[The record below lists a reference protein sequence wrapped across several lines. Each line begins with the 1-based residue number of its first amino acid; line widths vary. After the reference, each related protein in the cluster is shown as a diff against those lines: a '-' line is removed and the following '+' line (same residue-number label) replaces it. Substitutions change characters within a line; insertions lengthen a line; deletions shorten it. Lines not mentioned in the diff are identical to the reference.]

1 MYIKYRPEI
10 DGLRA
15 LAVISVILYHTKLN
29 LFGNEI
35 FKGGFIGVDIFFVIS
50 GYLITS
56 IIFQE
61 LETTGKFSFLYFYE
75 RRIRRIIPALLVVIL
90 ASLPIAWMLIMPVNF
105 IDFSKSILFSLGFSS
120 NFYFH
125 YSGQGYGE
133 ISSLLKPFL
142 HTWSLSVEEQ
152 YYIIFPIFLI
162 FISMYFKKHLI
173 QILFVGFFVSIVL
186 ASWGS
191 KNHPSFNFY
200 ILPTRGWELLAG
212 SILAYFQIF
221 KDNIIKNKFYFKFL
235 PLLGVILI
243 FHSILF
249 FDDEMLH
256 PSFYTLSPIIGV
268 CLIIWFSEKNEIIT
282 RILSIKLFV
291 GIGLISYSLYLWH
304 YPLFAFLRISEIELK
319 NYQVIIIITI
329 ILFTL
334 SILTYFF
341 VEKVSRNKKYNF
353 RFIGISIFLVIFLIA
368 TFCFFGIKTSGYK
381 DRLPL
386 ELKIENIDNR
396 FEEKNLID
404 FRECHQKIMKLK
416 NFCLFG
422 SFEKNVYLV
431 GDSHTD
437 TLAFNLKD
445 RLNLINYNFIN
456 MSAPAGIYGRNR
468 TIDGIDTN
476 KLDEKREMVLN
487 KIKDSTVIFG
497 GWIHREK
504 DWYFN
509 ENRAK
514 YQNLFNT
521 LEINNNK
528 IIILYPIP
536 SVDPK
541 YNMNLV
547 RYYKKNKR
555 LPDYYIDRKIFDNQ
569 SNKSYKFYDSFKN
582 ENIFKV
588 YPAEIS
594 CDKNKCYSIKNN
606 SILMVDYSHPSSNF
620 AYEINSKIID
630 FIK

>member
-15 LAVISVILYHTKLN
+15 VAVISVILYHAKLN
-29 LFGNEI
+29 LLGSEI
-35 FKGGFIGVDIFFVIS
+35 FRGGFIGVDIFFVIS

-56 IIFQE
+56 IIFKE
-61 LETTGKFSFLYFYE
+61 ILTTGNFSFQYFYE

-90 ASLPIAWMLIMPVNF
+90 GSLPLAWIIIMPVNF

-133 ISSLLKPFL
+133 ISGLLKPFL

-152 YYIIFPIFLI
+152 YYIIFPIILI
-162 FISMYFKKHLI
+162 LTLKYFQKYLIHILLVSFFISL
-173 QILFVGFFVSIVL
+173 VL

-212 SILAYFQIF
+212 SILAYFQIY
-221 KDNIIKNKFYFKFL
+221 KNKIPQNNFFKKFF
-235 PLLGVILI
+235 PLLGIILI

-256 PSFYTLSPIIGV
+256 PSFFTLSPIVGV
-268 CLIIWFSEKNEIIT
+268 CLIIWFSNTDEIIT
-282 RILSIKLFV
+282 RILSTKLFV
-291 GIGLISYSLYLWH
+291 SIGLISYSLYLWH
-304 YPLFAFLRISEIELK
+304 YPLFAFLRISEFELN
-319 NYQVIIIITI
+319 NYKVIFFVIIM
-329 ILFTL
+329 LSTL
-334 SILTYFF
+334 SILSYFL
-341 VEKVSRNKKYNF
+341 VEKVSRNKKYKF
-353 RFIGISIFLVIFLIA
+353 RHIGIPILIVITTIA
-368 TFCFFGIKTSGYK
+368 IFCFFGVKTLGYK
-381 DRLPL
+381 DRLPQ

-396 FEEKNLID
+396 FEEKNLAH
-404 FRECHQKIMKLK
+404 FKKCHQKIMNLQ

-422 SFEKNVYLV
+422 NFDRNVYLV

-437 TLAFNLKD
+437 TLAFNLKE

-468 TIDGIDTN
+468 IIDGIDTN
-476 KLDEKREMVLN
+476 KLDKRREIILN

-504 DWYFN
+504 DWFFN
-509 ENRAK
+509 DNRSKYAK
-514 YQNLFNT
+514 LFNI
-521 LEINNNK
+521 LEKNNNK

-541 YNMNLV
+541 YNMNLI
-547 RYYKKNKR
+547 RHYKKNR
-555 LPDYYIDRKIFDNQ
+555 NLPDIFIDRKIFEEQ
-569 SNKSYKFYDSFKN
+569 TKKSYKFYDSFKN
-582 ENIFKV
+582 SNIFKI
-588 YPAEIS
+588 YPAEVS
-594 CDKNKCYSIKNN
+594 CDQNKCYSIKDN
-606 SILMVDYSHPSSNF
+606 SILMVDYSHPSSIF
-620 AYEINSKIID
+620 AYAINSEII
-630 FIK
+630 KLLK